1 MPSTLLRYHLNGLV
15 LWEVSPSP
23 HQLSPMDMKQHKEQ
37 VPIQNAKREH
47 VKNFTSLYATQPYI
61 VVTTLAVVMRGAPHK
76 NFTSLYATQPYIVVT
91 TLAVVMRG
99 RSS

>member
-61 VVTTLAVVMRGAPHK
+61 VVTTLAVVMRG
-76 NFTSLYATQPYIVVT
+76 
-91 TLAVVMRG
+91 